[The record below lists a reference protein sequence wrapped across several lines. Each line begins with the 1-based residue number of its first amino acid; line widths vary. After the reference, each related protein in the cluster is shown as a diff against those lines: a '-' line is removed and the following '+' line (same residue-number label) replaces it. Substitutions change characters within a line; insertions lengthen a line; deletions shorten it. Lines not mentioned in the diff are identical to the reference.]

1 MIGKNQGKLVNADA
15 TAAATVS
22 NVKGLTASKTVD
34 SAFFKL
40 NLYTCL
46 KPRSAAI
53 LHKQEQVSKHSKN
66 LFKNI

>member
-40 NLYTCL
+40 NLYTC
-46 KPRSAAI
+46 SAAI

-66 LFKNI
+66 LFKNTF